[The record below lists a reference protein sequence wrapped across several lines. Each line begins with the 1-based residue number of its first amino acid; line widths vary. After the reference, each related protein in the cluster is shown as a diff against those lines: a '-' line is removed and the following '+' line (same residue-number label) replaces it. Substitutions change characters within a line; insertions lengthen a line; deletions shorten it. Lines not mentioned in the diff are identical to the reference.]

1 MPQQI
6 LQFIEIKRFAERS
19 TACFGAG
26 FIAAVQG
33 GPAKLRLYNPTTG
46 SLTKVI
52 SLPGGNIPESK
63 SGVFARDNW
72 AFVATG
78 DGGMQLVDMVAG
90 NVAAFLPRPTMTGV
104 PPENAVTNAVSLAD
118 DLVLTANGGAGV
130 QVALSNYRTNPLG
143 LPTFVVPLG
152 RLDMPG
158 SANFVASTSS
168 SMFVADGEG
177 GLQIIQIVL
186 K

>member
-1 MPQQI
+1 M
-6 LQFIEIKRFAERS
+6 S
-19 TACFGAG
+19 
-26 FIAAVQG
+26 
-33 GPAKLRLYNPTTG
+33 
-46 SLTKVI
+46 KVV

-63 SGVFARDNW
+63 SGLFARDNW

-78 DGGMQLVDMVAG
+78 DGGRQLVDMVAG
-90 NVAAFLPRPTMTGV
+90 SIAASRPRPTMTGV
-104 PPENAVTNAVSLAD
+104 LPENCVTNAVTLAD
-118 DLVLTANGGAGV
+118 DLVITSNGGAGV

-143 LPTFVVPLG
+143 LKTFVTALG

-177 GLQIIQIVL
+177 GWQIIQIVV